1 MFTNADRFL
10 SSGRT
15 LIVARDAITGEEAS
29 VSLLTHRP
37 AKTEK
42 LTAFGEPRSLNSDV
56 YSEKVGDFGLQITT
70 DGQGTWIAIWSS
82 DNSLGGT
89 IGADLDI
96 LMVRST
102 DDGDNWTEPMV
113 LNANARRDVG
123 NDWHP
128 QLTTDGR
135 GTWVAIWSIDEP
147 QVGTIGFGDYI
158 VVARST
164 NEGGTWTEPVPMS
177 TSSVFD
183 EASSNFPQL
192 STDKSGVLIATW
204 ISDTTLGGTIGRDL
218 DILIVRSTDGGANW
232 SMPRALNTAARSD
245 GMTDNE
251 PQLASDGSGNWVAVW
266 KSYQT
271 AQSGEGL
278 RIAES
283 FISLLP
289 RSRDAP
295 QLLLLWVAAKLNL
308 GAPTSIVSGTQ
319 EGLLLPSERDDTPF
333 SFRDKSIVSSRRGVG
348 HFKAPSRHHRG

>member
-1 MFTNADRFL
+1 
-10 SSGRT
+10 
-15 LIVARDAITGEEAS
+15 
-29 VSLLTHRP
+29 
-37 AKTEK
+37 
-42 LTAFGEPRSLNSDV
+42 
-56 YSEKVGDFGLQITT
+56 
-70 DGQGTWIAIWSS
+70 
-82 DNSLGGT
+82 
-89 IGADLDI
+89 
-96 LMVRST
+96 
-102 DDGDNWTEPMV
+102 MV
-113 LNANARRDVG
+113 LNANAQRDVG

-135 GTWVAIWSIDEP
+135 GTWVAIWSTDEP

-164 NEGGTWTEPVPMS
+164 NQGVTWTEPVPMS

-271 AQSGEGL
+271 IIGTVELEFGTVTYPDYDIQVARSADDGL
-278 RIAES
+278 TWTAPVALNPVGGNNGVLDHQPRIATDGRGTWMATWMS
-283 FISLLP
+283 DDSALDAIQTSNDILVA
-289 RSRDAP
+289 RSTDNGINWSVPERLYGTGETELGNGFFP
-295 QLLLLWVAAKLNL
+295 QLATDGGRSWFVVWDAIDTIDGRFGKDSENL
-308 GAPTSIVSGTQ
+308 MVS
-319 EGLLLPSERDDTPF
+319 
-333 SFRDKSIVSSRRGVG
+333 
-348 HFKAPSRHHRG
+348 